1 MDPSVKLIGHDRS
14 FIIYWNKLFR
24 ILSLWLCLCP
34 AALIAAYEA
43 YYWLRYAEFL
53 DLDTYKTVPPR
64 LLGFFYT
71 FTNWEGVNLIIYKF
85 LQLPIFITM
94 PIVSFSIIFIFYQIV
109 LAMYYLMLDSRTLIQ
124 ELARRFSKI

>member
-1 MDPSVKLIGHDRS
+1 MDPAVKLIGYDRG

-34 AALIAAYEA
+34 AAIIAAYEA
-43 YYWLRYAEFL
+43 YYWLRFAEFL

-64 LLGFFYT
+64 LLSFFYNL
-71 FTNWEGVNLIIYKF
+71 TNWEGVNLIFYKF

-94 PIVSFSIIFIFYQIV
+94 PIVSFSIIFTLYQSV
-109 LAMYYLMLDSRTLIQ
+109 LAIYYLSFDSRTLIKG
-124 ELARRFSKI
+124 LARRFSK